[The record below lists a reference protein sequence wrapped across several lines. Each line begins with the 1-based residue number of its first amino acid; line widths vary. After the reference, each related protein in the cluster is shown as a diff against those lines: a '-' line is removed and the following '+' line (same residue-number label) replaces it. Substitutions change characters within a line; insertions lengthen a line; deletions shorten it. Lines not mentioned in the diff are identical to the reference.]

1 MNFLQILGI
10 VTPVFLLVALGGLL
24 RRIRWMSPEADGTLL
39 KLGANVLMPALIADS
54 VLGNSL
60 LASASELWLPPVLG
74 FLLVAASMAVV
85 ALLLKP
91 CRVPQATS
99 GAGILSAGVQNFGY
113 MVVPLAEVFYQK
125 ETLGVLFLHNL
136 GVEVAM
142 WCLGIWVLTRQ
153 AGGSFWRRVINAPT
167 LAILCSGALN
177 LLHANEWLPGFVR
190 KSLHMLG
197 QAAIPVALLLAGV
210 TLYDQLRLTH
220 EERPRYGALSLAVA
234 ARILVLPLLYFATAR
249 WLPMPEALRSV
260 LILQGAMPSAMM
272 PIVICRL
279 HNADSR
285 FSIQII
291 LLTTLIS
298 LVTIPLWIR
307 FGLSFIGR

>member
-24 RRIRWMSPEADGTLL
+24 RHIRWMSPEADSTLL

-60 LASASELWLPPVLG
+60 LSNASKLWLPPVLG

-85 ALLLKP
+85 GLLLRP

-113 MVVPLAEVFYQK
+113 MVVPLAEVFYPK

-153 AGGSFWRRVINAPT
+153 AGGSLWRRVFNAPT

-177 LLHANEWLPGFVR
+177 LLHANEWLPVFVR

-197 QAAIPVALLLAGV
+197 QTAIPLALLLAGV

-307 FGLSFIGR
+307 FGLAWIGR

>member
-24 RRIRWMSPEADGTLL
+24 RRIQWMTPEADSTLL

-60 LASASELWLPPVLG
+60 LANAGELWLPPVLG
-74 FLLVAASMAVV
+74 FLLVAISMAVV
-85 ALLLKP
+85 ALLLAP
-91 CRVPQATS
+91 CRVPHATN
-99 GAGILSAGVQNFGY
+99 GAGIISAGVQNFGY
-113 MVVPLAEVFYQK
+113 MVVPLAEVFYQR

-153 AGGSFWRRVINAPT
+153 AGGSFWRRLVNAPT
-167 LAILCSGALN
+167 LAILGSGALN
-177 LLHANEWLPGFVR
+177 LLHANEWLPVFLR

-210 TLYDQLRLTH
+210 TLYDQLRITH
-220 EERPRYGALSLAVA
+220 EERPRYGALSLAVT
-234 ARILVLPLLYFATAR
+234 ARVLILPLLYFATAR

-279 HNADSR
+279 HKADSR

>member
-1 MNFLQILGI
+1 VNFLQILGI

-24 RRIRWMSPEADGTLL
+24 RRIQWMTPEADSTLL

-60 LASASELWLPPVLG
+60 LANAGELWLPPVLG
-74 FLLVAASMAVV
+74 FLLVAISMAVV
-85 ALLLKP
+85 GLLLAP
-91 CRVPQATS
+91 CRVPHATN
-99 GAGILSAGVQNFGY
+99 GAGIISAGVQNFGY
-113 MVVPLAEVFYQK
+113 MVVPLAEVFYQR

-153 AGGSFWRRVINAPT
+153 AGGSFWRRLVNAPT
-167 LAILCSGALN
+167 LAILGSGALN
-177 LLHANEWLPGFVR
+177 LLHANEWLPVFFR

-210 TLYDQLRLTH
+210 TLYDQLRITH
-220 EERPRYGALSLAVA
+220 EERPRYGALSLAVT
-234 ARILVLPLLYFATAR
+234 ARVLILPLLYFATAR

-279 HNADSR
+279 HKADSR

>member
-1 MNFLQILGI
+1 VNFLQILGI

-24 RRIRWMSPEADGTLL
+24 RRIQWMTPEADSTLL

-60 LASASELWLPPVLG
+60 LAHAGALWLPPVLG
-74 FLLVAASMAVV
+74 FLLVAISMAIV
-85 ALLLKP
+85 ALLLAP
-91 CRVPQATS
+91 CRVPQATN
-99 GAGILSAGVQNFGY
+99 GAGIISAGVQNFGY
-113 MVVPLAEVFYQK
+113 MVVPLAEVFYQR

-153 AGGSFWRRVINAPT
+153 AGGSFWRRLVNAPS
-167 LAILCSGALN
+167 LAILASGALN
-177 LLHANEWLPGFVR
+177 LLHANEWLPVFFR

-210 TLYDQLRLTH
+210 TLYDQLRTTH
-220 EERPRYGALSLAVA
+220 EERPRYGALSLAVT
-234 ARILVLPLLYFATAR
+234 ARILILPLLYFATAR

-279 HNADSR
+279 HKADSR

>member
-24 RRIRWMSPEADGTLL
+24 RRIQWMTPEADSTLL

-60 LASASELWLPPVLG
+60 LANAGELWLPPVLG
-74 FLLVAASMAVV
+74 FLLVAISMAVV
-85 ALLLKP
+85 GLLLAP
-91 CRVPQATS
+91 CRVPHATN
-99 GAGILSAGVQNFGY
+99 GAGIISAGVQNFGY
-113 MVVPLAEVFYQK
+113 MVVPLAEVFYQR

-153 AGGSFWRRVINAPT
+153 AGGSFWRRLVNAPT
-167 LAILCSGALN
+167 LAILVSGALN
-177 LLHANEWLPGFVR
+177 LLHANEWLPVFFR

-210 TLYDQLRLTH
+210 TLYDQLRITH
-220 EERPRYGALSLAVA
+220 EERPRYGALSLAVT
-234 ARILVLPLLYFATAR
+234 ARVLILPLLYFATAR

-279 HNADSR
+279 HKADSR

-307 FGLSFIGR
+307 FGLSLIGR

>member
-24 RRIRWMSPEADGTLL
+24 RRIQWMTPEADSTLL

-60 LASASELWLPPVLG
+60 LANAGELWLPPVLG
-74 FLLVAASMAVV
+74 FLLVAISMAVV
-85 ALLLKP
+85 ALLLAP
-91 CRVPQATS
+91 CRVPHATN
-99 GAGILSAGVQNFGY
+99 GAGIISAGVQNFGY
-113 MVVPLAEVFYQK
+113 MVVPLAEVFYQR

-153 AGGSFWRRVINAPT
+153 AGGSFWRRLVNAPT
-167 LAILCSGALN
+167 LAILVSGALN
-177 LLHANEWLPGFVR
+177 LLHANEWLPVFFR

-210 TLYDQLRLTH
+210 TLYDQLRITH
-220 EERPRYGALSLAVA
+220 EERPRYGALSLAVT
-234 ARILVLPLLYFATAR
+234 ARVLILPLLYFATAR

-279 HNADSR
+279 HKADSR

-307 FGLSFIGR
+307 FGLSLIGR

>member
-24 RRIRWMSPEADGTLL
+24 RWIRWMTPEADSTLL

-60 LASASELWLPPVLG
+60 LSNASALWLPPVLG
-74 FLLVAASMAVV
+74 FVLIALSMAVV
-85 ALLLKP
+85 AVLLRP
-91 CRVPQATS
+91 CGVPHATS

-125 ETLGVLFLHNL
+125 ETIGVLFLHNL

-153 AGGSFWRRVINAPT
+153 AGGSIWRRLVNAPT
-167 LAILCSGALN
+167 LAILFSGALN
-177 LLHANEWLPGFVR
+177 LLHANEWLPVFFR

-197 QAAIPVALLLAGV
+197 QAAIPLALLLAGV
-210 TLYDQLRLTH
+210 TLYDQLRITH
-220 EERPRYGALSLAVA
+220 NERPRYGALSLAVG
-234 ARILVLPLLYFATAR
+234 ARILILPLLYFATAR

-272 PIVICRL
+272 PIVICRM

-291 LLTTLIS
+291 LLTTAIS

-307 FGLSFIGR
+307 FGLLVIGR

>member
-24 RRIRWMSPEADGTLL
+24 RRIQWMTPEADSTLL

-60 LASASELWLPPVLG
+60 LANAGELWLPPVLG
-74 FLLVAASMAVV
+74 FLLVAISMAVV
-85 ALLLKP
+85 GLLLAP
-91 CRVPQATS
+91 CRVPHATN
-99 GAGILSAGVQNFGY
+99 GAGIISAGVQNFGY
-113 MVVPLAEVFYQK
+113 MVVPLAEVFYQR

-153 AGGSFWRRVINAPT
+153 AGGSFWRRLVNAPT
-167 LAILCSGALN
+167 LAILGSGALN
-177 LLHANEWLPGFVR
+177 LLHANEWLPVFLR

-210 TLYDQLRLTH
+210 TLYDQLRITH
-220 EERPRYGALSLAVA
+220 EERPRYGALSLAVT
-234 ARILVLPLLYFATAR
+234 ARVLILPLLYFATAR

-279 HNADSR
+279 HKADSR

>member
-24 RRIRWMSPEADGTLL
+24 RRIQWMTPEADSTLL

-60 LASASELWLPPVLG
+60 LANAGELWLPPVLG
-74 FLLVAASMAVV
+74 FLLVAISMAVV
-85 ALLLKP
+85 GLLLAP
-91 CRVPQATS
+91 CRVPHATN
-99 GAGILSAGVQNFGY
+99 GAGIISAGVQNFGY
-113 MVVPLAEVFYQK
+113 MVVPLAEVFYQR

-153 AGGSFWRRVINAPT
+153 AGGSFWRRLVNAPT
-167 LAILCSGALN
+167 LAILGSGALN
-177 LLHANEWLPGFVR
+177 LLHANEWLPVFFR

-210 TLYDQLRLTH
+210 TLYDQLRITH
-220 EERPRYGALSLAVA
+220 EERPRYGALSLAVT
-234 ARILVLPLLYFATAR
+234 ARVLILPLLYFATAR

-279 HNADSR
+279 HKADSR